1 MKILFL
7 IFHGFS
13 EYSGISKKIHYQV
26 NGLREAGHEVD
37 LCYYT
42 VDSDGYRRRM
52 INEDVLEDYGSGI
65 LAPIKKRICYDSI
78 SRYAIKNKIELI
90 YMRSDHN
97 ANPFTIYFLHKLRKH
112 NIKTVME
119 IPTYPYDK
127 EYKGFPLKFQIEL
140 STDRCFRKYLA
151 KNIFRIVTFS
161 EENFIF
167 GAKTIK
173 ISNGIDF
180 NQIKLKK
187 VQKDNSSSFHLIGV
201 AEVHSWHGFDR
212 VIKGIGEYYQHPN
225 EKEVFFHI
233 VGGVAPSEMSVFKP
247 IIQKYNIEKYIIFH
261 GTKFGNELD
270 ILFKEANFG
279 IASLARHR
287 SHLTH
292 IKTLKNREYAARGIP
307 FIYSEIDSDFEDKP
321 YILKAAAD
329 ESSIDI
335 HKIISFY
342 DQCTC
347 TPLEIRNSIKNLSW
361 KIQMQKVVDEV
372 LKNK

>member
-13 EYSGISKKIHYQV
+13 EFSGISKKIHYQV

-42 VDSDGYRRRM
+42 VDSDEHRRRM
-52 INEDVLEDYGSGI
+52 INVEVLEDYGYGK
-65 LAPIKKRICYDSI
+65 LASIKKRILYSSI
-78 SRYAIKNKIELI
+78 MHYAIINKIELI

-97 ANPFTIYFLHKLRKH
+97 ANPFTINFIHKLKKH

-119 IPTYPYDK
+119 IPTYPYDL
-127 EYKGFPLKFQIEL
+127 EYNGFPLQSKIEL
-140 STDRCFRKYLA
+140 FTDKCFRKYLA
-151 KNIFRIVTFS
+151 KQLFRISTFS
-161 EENFIF
+161 DNNTIF
-167 GAKTIK
+167 GTKTIK

-180 NQIKLKK
+180 SQIKLKSDP
-187 VQKDNSSSFHLIGV
+187 QKNYISFHLIGV
-201 AEVHSWHGFDR
+201 AEIHYWHGFDR
-212 VIKGIGEYYQHPN
+212 VIKGIGEYYQQSY
-225 EKEVFFHI
+225 EKEVYFHI
-233 VGGVAPSEMSVFKP
+233 VGGVGPSEISVFKP

-261 GTKFGNELD
+261 GTKFGNDLD
-270 ILFKEANFG
+270 ILFEEANFG

-287 SHLTH
+287 SNITD

-307 FIYSEIDSDFEDKP
+307 FMYSEIDSDFENKP
-321 YILKAAAD
+321 YILKATAD

-335 HKIISFY
+335 QKIISFY

-372 LKNK
+372 LNNR